1 MAKRRAVEK
10 WSVFAGFILIVI
22 LLRLAMT
29 PFLSAYIHEVLDDMP
44 GYHADFHDLHVSFFT
59 GGYTIDSLAIYRGT
73 IDKEH
78 PFVIIPRVDWQ
89 IRWLPLL
96 FGKPVAEIVFTQ
108 PQVNFD
114 AVDGKRTRL
123 VNWSRLCKNASIL
136 PVDQVNVKDGTLRY
150 TDHTV
155 KPFINIT
162 FKNVRIESS
171 NFANVVDRIEGPL
184 PSWIIAQAHCSGN
197 GSLRV
202 MMRLN
207 PLKQQPDLDMELGLE
222 NMELTEIEEF
232 LSVYAR
238 TNALKG
244 KMKLYSRLVVIDG
257 RISGYVTPEYDNV
270 AIHDKMFYG
279 AAMEGTQEGEK
290 SEVVGNRI
298 ATQILLNERIH
309 SAEYWAAI
317 WGAFCRAS
325 REGLQQNARKLESS
339 LHKQGKLT
347 NNP

>member
-1 MAKRRAVEK
+1 
-10 WSVFAGFILIVI
+10 
-22 LLRLAMT
+22 
-29 PFLSAYIHEVLDDMP
+29 
-44 GYHADFHDLHVSFFT
+44 
-59 GGYTIDSLAIYRGT
+59 
-73 IDKEH
+73 
-78 PFVIIPRVDWQ
+78 
-89 IRWLPLL
+89 
-96 FGKPVAEIVFTQ
+96 
-108 PQVNFD
+108 
-114 AVDGKRTRL
+114 
-123 VNWSRLCKNASIL
+123 
-136 PVDQVNVKDGTLRY
+136 
-150 TDHTV
+150 
-155 KPFINIT
+155 
-162 FKNVRIESS
+162 
-171 NFANVVDRIEGPL
+171 
-184 PSWIIAQAHCSGN
+184 
-197 GSLRV
+197 
-202 MMRLN
+202 
-207 PLKQQPDLDMELGLE
+207 MELGLE